1 MYFSINNNNNM
12 VWLEMWQKVTKNIP
26 NQWKTMHNTTRH
38 NKTRYQTNKTNES
51 REKKRRS
58 FRHRTELKFCVNVLN
73 EMSWCVVDGVVA
85 FNENRLNSCE
95 MKKKIVILVLMR
107 FLFSIDIGGGLLKCG
122 SWLRWLARAILVR
135 HQWFD

>member
-26 NQWKTMHNTTRH
+26 NQWKTMHNKTRH

-85 FNENRLNSCE
+85 FIKNRFSCE
-95 MKKKIVILVLMR
+95 MKKNCD
-107 FLFSIDIGGGLLKCG
+107 FSFDEISISKDIGGGLLKCG
-122 SWLRWLARAILVR
+122 SWLRWLARTILVR
-135 HQWFD
+135 PQWFD